1 MTFTDAMGDKNHRE
15 FRRVGGDTV
24 FFWLGTGEER
34 ELKQRGEDGVTREP
48 RFTWLDYFRTEF
60 EFVAEEV
67 IEVGDEVQHCKLHV
81 CELLYTT
88 VPMEEPFGIKEGIFV
103 NGSCS
108 CREPLDKF
116 KLIRKGPKVEVY
128 KNVRDMHFVIDDDEV
143 FVKGPFK
150 RMELKEVS
158 DV

>member
-1 MTFTDAMGDKNHRE
+1 MNFTDAMGDKNHRE

-116 KLIRKGPKVEVY
+116 KLIRKGPKVQTFEGAT
-128 KNVRDMHFVIDDDEV
+128 DIDFNCKGSQV
-143 FVKGPFK
+143 FKDGPLTITFT
-150 RMELKEVS
+150 EEVS
-158 DV
+158 K

>member
-34 ELKQRGEDGVTREP
+34 ELKQRGEDGVTREA
-48 RFTWLDYFRTEF
+48 RFTWRDYFRTEF

-67 IEVGDEVQHCKLHV
+67 IEVGDEITIQGIGVGRDGATIHDV
-81 CELLYTT
+81 ELIIEGQIHARPRTLEYADPKDCTL
-88 VPMEEPFGIKEGIFV
+88 IK
-103 NGSCS
+103 
-108 CREPLDKF
+108 
-116 KLIRKGPKVEVY
+116 KGPKVEVY

-158 DV
+158 K